1 MEKNKLYLA
10 VAAVMLIMTTSCSN
24 LTNQTDNDANK
35 PVENQTAV
43 TPVDN
48 ENMLDSI
55 DEYVNE
61 IRMNGDMFDIE
72 RIKSQSGDAVI
83 CSLNGDMVKIS
94 MLADSGNS
102 VSADYY
108 IRNHKPVFMN
118 RYVIFD
124 VDSSYMQA
132 VYYINGEV
140 FKYFSDGVEVT
151 DRDSVKLIA
160 NLTAHDIAEKL

>member
-1 MEKNKLYLA
+1 MKKETLITA
-10 VAAVMLIMTTSCSN
+10 VAAVMLTLTTGCGN
-24 LTNQTDNDANK
+24 LAYQGSLNGEK
-35 PVENQTAV
+35 PEENQTVSA
-43 TPVDN
+43 PFDS

-72 RIKSQSGDAVI
+72 RVQSQTGDAVI

-94 MLADSGNS
+94 ILADSGNM

-132 VYYINGEV
+132 VYYVNGEV

-151 DRDSVKLIA
+151 DRDSVQLIA
-160 NLTAHDIAEKL
+160 NLTTHDIAEKL

>member
-1 MEKNKLYLA
+1 MEKERLITA
-10 VAAVMLIMTTSCSN
+10 VAAVMLTMTTGCGN
-24 LTNQTDNDANK
+24 LAYQENTNGTK
-35 PVENQTAV
+35 PVENQTVSA
-43 TPVDN
+43 PIDS
-48 ENMLDSI
+48 EYMLDSI

-72 RIKSQSGDAVI
+72 RVKSQTGDAVI

-94 MLADSGNS
+94 MLADSGNM

-132 VYYINGEV
+132 VYYVDGEV

-151 DRDSVKLIA
+151 DRDSVQLIA
-160 NLTAHDIAEKL
+160 NLTTHDIAEKL

>member
-1 MEKNKLYLA
+1 MEKYKTITA
-10 VAAVMLIMTTSCSN
+10 VAAVMLTLTTGCGN
-24 LTNQTDNDANK
+24 LVNNYDSSGTK
-35 PVENQTAV
+35 
-43 TPVDN
+43 PVDN
-48 ENMLDSI
+48 HTATTQYDSENMLDSI

-72 RIKSQSGDAVI
+72 RVKSQTGDAVI

-94 MLADSGNS
+94 MLADSGNI

-118 RYVIFD
+118 RLVMFD
-124 VDSSYMQA
+124 VDSTYMQA
-132 VYYINGEV
+132 VYYIDGEV

-151 DRDSVKLIA
+151 DRDSVQLIA

>member
-1 MEKNKLYLA
+1 MANQED
-10 VAAVMLIMTTSCSN
+10 SN
-24 LTNQTDNDANK
+24 SAK
-35 PVENQTAV
+35 PVENQTVSA
-43 TPVDN
+43 PIDS

-72 RIKSQSGDAVI
+72 RVKSQTGDAVI

-94 MLADSGNS
+94 MLADSGNM

-132 VYYINGEV
+132 VYYVNGEV

-151 DRDSVKLIA
+151 DRDSVRLIA
-160 NLTAHDIAEKL
+160 NLTHHDIAEKL